1 MDTSCIALVLLLVL
15 AISIIS
21 VRGQSSQLKVELPS
35 ESVNPGEPIKV
46 TVGVEGVSTGAYV
59 RLNLAIVSGN
69 KTICHEEKYLT
80 VKEPEIVY
88 FEITAPDNPGVYS
101 LIISLHS
108 QAQGANTSQEVP
120 LFVIPSLKY
129 ITSIALKLA
138 DIDDGLE
145 KLRMVKFNN
154 TEITDLLQSRAKL
167 SSEFGYLVRLIVEDK
182 DPKRAAQ
189 LYDVITKSLNYLD
202 ERIKEIW
209 NVELMVWSVSSSIDS
224 SLRMPPSVSLEFW
237 YRIITA
243 SLWVMLIL
251 LALFPLYTTGY
262 TTLTY
267 YLVSEMKESSYVIE
281 QANKRALAILE
292 RAYEQIKW
300 ISDPKS
306 MILTALASAL
316 AAIGLMA
323 NNVYAIIGSMLLSPL
338 MGAIVSGAVGLALID
353 VRKEDKSGLDLFYTG
368 LKLGVE
374 GIFIII
380 ALSWITAVIANSYV
394 PLQVTK
400 ELAARGSPNLVDLAI
415 AIAAGFAGAVAMTYE
430 KAEAALAG
438 SAIAIALVPPAA
450 AVGVSMAML
459 NPSFFVGSATLVTVN
474 IIALIAAGY
483 ISAKLYAIYPVIEDV
498 LREFMGSFN
507 EASGRMA
514 RAGAEVVLR
523 SIGSLIVASIWFLSV
538 WIKVSVGLLGAKSS
552 KEALKTVTRRVAF
565 ILSPI
570 IFSWLIGFIIST
582 NVSEAFSLA
591 HLILLYGITPIIN
604 LISPL
609 ADILS
614 SNTIFILDSALS
626 LILLWLIIVEG
637 ARARKTGLIRHK
649 IWTAIYTTFLWLI
662 SGYLLGIN
670 RFAHISAAYTILLLS
685 MVVVYS
691 NPYLW
696 ERRKKIVLFGFILF
710 TFLTL
715 MIHSAAAFESMRASQ
730 TLSTSNV
737 VKVIKEVISSYAG
750 VLPSDVNVSMSSKEA
765 EWVLHAKIYIS
776 ESQLRKGHVMT
787 PAVVKAAQQ
796 TLKDALG
803 IDIKLFVEYAITP

>member
-1 MDTSCIALVLLLVL
+1 MNTHRIALILLLML
-15 AISIIS
+15 AISAVS
-21 VRGQSSQLKVELPS
+21 AKGQSPQLKVEIPS
-35 ESVNPGEPIKV
+35 ESVNPDELINI
-46 TVGVEGVSTGAYV
+46 TVNLGGIPVGDYI
-59 RLNLAIVSGN
+59 RLDLAILSGN
-69 KTICHEEKYLT
+69 KVIYHEERHLVAKG
-80 VKEPEIVY
+80 PEVAY
-88 FEITAPDNPGVYS
+88 FELTAPDKPGVYS
-101 LIISLHS
+101 LIVSLRT
-108 QAQGANTSQEVP
+108 QAQGANATQEIT
-120 LFVIPSLKY
+120 LFVTPSLKHV
-129 ITSIALKLA
+129 TPIALKLA
-138 DIDDGLE
+138 DVDDRLE
-145 KLRMVKFNN
+145 KLNMVKFNDS
-154 TEITDLLQSRAKL
+154 EIASLLQLRANL
-167 SSEFGYLVRLIVEDK
+167 SSEFGDLVRLIVEDK
-182 DPKRAAQ
+182 DPKRATQ

-202 ERIKEIW
+202 ERIRNIW

-237 YRIITA
+237 YRLITA
-243 SLWVMLIL
+243 SLWAILIL

-267 YLVSEMKESSYVIE
+267 YLVSEMEESSDIIE
-281 QANKRALAILE
+281 KANKRALTILE

-353 VRKEDKSGLDLFYTG
+353 VKKGDRSGLDLFYTG
-368 LKLGVE
+368 LKLGAGGV
-374 GIFIII
+374 FIII
-380 ALSWITAVIANSYV
+380 ALSWMTAAVASSYV

-415 AIAAGFAGAVAMTYE
+415 AVTAGFAGAVAMMYE
-430 KAEAALAG
+430 KAEAALVG

-483 ISAKLYAIYPVIEDV
+483 ISAKLYAIYPVIENV
-498 LREFMGSFN
+498 LREFMGSFS
-507 EASGRMA
+507 EVSGRIA
-514 RAGAEVVLR
+514 RTGAEVILR
-523 SIGSLIVASIWFLSV
+523 TIGSFIVALIWFLSV
-538 WIKVSVGLLGAKSS
+538 WIKVSIGLLGTKSP
-552 KEALKTVTRRVAF
+552 KEALKAVTRRVAF
-565 ILSPI
+565 VLSPI
-570 IFSWLIGFIIST
+570 ISSWLIGVVIST
-582 NVSEAFSLA
+582 DVSEVFSLA
-591 HLILLYGITPIIN
+591 HLLLLYVIAPIID
-604 LISPL
+604 LMGPL
-609 ADILS
+609 GSVLS
-614 SNTIFILDSALS
+614 SNIIFILASALS
-626 LILLWLIIVEG
+626 FILLWLIVVEG
-637 ARARKTGLIRHK
+637 ARARKTGLIKHK
-649 IWTAIYTTFLWLI
+649 IWTTIYTVLLWFV

-670 RFAHISAAYTILLLS
+670 RFAHISAAYTILLS
-685 MVVVYS
+685 SIVIVYS
-691 NPYLW
+691 SSYLW

-730 TLSTSNV
+730 TLSASNV

-750 VLPSDVNVSMSSKEA
+750 VLPSDVNVSMSSKGA
-765 EWVLHAKIYIS
+765 EWILHAKIYIS
-776 ESQLRKGHVMT
+776 ELQLRKGHVMT

-803 IDIKLFVEYAITP
+803 INIKLFVEYAITP

>member
-1 MDTSCIALVLLLVL
+1 MRSHRIALILLLML
-15 AISIIS
+15 ALSTVP
-21 VRGQSSQLKVELPS
+21 VRGQPPLLKVEVTSELANPS
-35 ESVNPGEPIKV
+35 EPVNA
-46 TVGVEGVSTGAYV
+46 TVSIEGIPSGAYV
-59 RLNLAIVSGN
+59 KLDLAIISGN
-69 KTICHEEKYLT
+69 KTFFHEERDLI
-80 VKEPEIVY
+80 VKGPEVVY
-88 FEITAPDNPGVYS
+88 FELTAPDKPGVYS
-101 LIISLHS
+101 IKVSLRS
-108 QAQGANTSQEVP
+108 QAQGANATQEIP
-120 LFVIPSLKY
+120 LFVAPSLKY
-129 ITSIALKLA
+129 VTPIALKLA
-138 DIDDGLE
+138 DVDDRLE
-145 KLRMVKFNN
+145 KLRMVKFND
-154 TEITDLLQSRAKL
+154 TEINDLLQLRAEL
-167 SSEFGYLVRLIVEDK
+167 SSEFGDLVRLIVEGK

-189 LYDVITKSLNYLD
+189 LYDIITKSLNYLD

-237 YRIITA
+237 YRLITA
-243 SLWVMLIL
+243 SLWAILIL

-267 YLVSEMKESSYVIE
+267 YLVSEMEESSDIIE
-281 QANKRALAILE
+281 QANKRALTILE

-353 VRKEDKSGLDLFYTG
+353 VRKEDRSGLDLFYKG

-374 GIFIII
+374 GVFIII
-380 ALSWITAVIANSYV
+380 VLSWITAAIASSYV

-415 AIAAGFAGAVAMTYE
+415 AIAAGFAGAVAMMYE
-430 KAEAALAG
+430 KAEAALVG

-498 LREFMGSFN
+498 LREFMGSFS
-507 EASGRMA
+507 EVSGRIA
-514 RAGAEVVLR
+514 RTGAEVVLR
-523 SIGSLIVASIWFLSV
+523 TIGSLVVASIWFISV
-538 WIKVSVGLLGAKSS
+538 WIKVSIGLLGTKSP
-552 KEALKTVTRRVAF
+552 KEALKAVTKRVAF
-565 ILSPI
+565 VLSPI
-570 IFSWLIGFIIST
+570 IFSWLIGVIIST
-582 NVSEAFSLA
+582 SVSEAFSLA
-591 HLILLYGITPIIN
+591 HLLLLYSIAPIIN
-604 LISPL
+604 LIGPL
-609 ADILS
+609 GGIISYNVVFVL
-614 SNTIFILDSALS
+614 LSALS

-649 IWTAIYTTFLWLI
+649 IWTAIYTALLWFV

-685 MVVVYS
+685 IVAVYS
-691 NPYLW
+691 SSYLW

-730 TLSTSNV
+730 TLSASNV
-737 VKVIKEVISSYAG
+737 VKVVKEVISSYAG
-750 VLPSDVNVSMSSKEA
+750 VLPSDVNVSMSSRGA

-776 ESQLRKGHVMT
+776 ESQLREGHVMT

-796 TLKDALG
+796 TLRDALG
-803 IDIKLFVEYAITP
+803 INIKLFVEYAITP